1 MPISRYAPDIKPF
14 RKKGISIM
22 KKAAKSVE
30 SMCCENQS
38 PAHKASPDSS
48 EWLYPD
54 YDAEAEEI
62 RQMKEEF
69 DRMAHDMLEQ
79 IDTLL
84 TKIDGILSRD
94 RDLSQIAYTRN
105 LSAEDRE
112 FLMHGNSKLEA

>member
-1 MPISRYAPDIKPF
+1 
-14 RKKGISIM
+14 
-22 KKAAKSVE
+22 
-30 SMCCENQS
+30 
-38 PAHKASPDSS
+38 
-48 EWLYPD
+48 
-54 YDAEAEEI
+54 
-62 RQMKEEF
+62 MKEEC

-94 RDLSQIAYTRN
+94 RELSQIAYTRN

>member
-1 MPISRYAPDIKPF
+1 MPIFRYAPDIKLF
-14 RKKGISIM
+14 WKKGISIM

-30 SMCCENQS
+30 STYCEHQS

-54 YDAEAEEI
+54 YDAEAEEV
-62 RQMKEEF
+62 RRMKEEC